1 LGSLNCWSPFS
12 YFPYT
17 FWREC
22 CYIVLVCY
30 DCYCWTL
37 YLCLVYFKY
46 IVGVCGLLVA
56 VDCKP
61 LKDVRG
67 FLFLWHCLTTSCLL
81 VL

>member
-1 LGSLNCWSPFS
+1 LDAEAHKFLLSNLFQRWLEIF
-12 YFPYT
+12 
-17 FWREC
+17 RRVEKHR
-22 CYIVLVCY
+22 LVKVNRVS
-30 DCYCWTL
+30 DL
-37 YLCLVYFKY
+37 QSASSSRM
-46 IVGVCGLLVA
+46 GVCGLLVA